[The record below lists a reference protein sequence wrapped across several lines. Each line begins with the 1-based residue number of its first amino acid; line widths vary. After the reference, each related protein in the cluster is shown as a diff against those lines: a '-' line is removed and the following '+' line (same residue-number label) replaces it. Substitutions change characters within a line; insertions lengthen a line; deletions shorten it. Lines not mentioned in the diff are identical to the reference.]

1 MGFIRQQQERLAVR
15 YLRWRYQK
23 MNLPLPATSE
33 LERQAR
39 KIVAEA
45 HQIARSRGR
54 NVLVIMKEL
63 IADLKNRS

>member
-15 YLRWRYQK
+15 YLQWRYQK

-45 HQIARSRGR
+45 HQLPAAEGAMF
-54 NVLVIMKEL
+54 L
-63 IADLKNRS
+63 

>member
-15 YLRWRYQK
+15 YLQWRYQK

-45 HQIARSRGR
+45 HQIARSRGS

-63 IADLKNRS
+63 ISDIKKKS

>member
-15 YLRWRYQK
+15 FLQWRYQK
-23 MNLPLPATSE
+23 MNLPLPAALE

-45 HQIARSRGR
+45 HQIARSRGS
-54 NVLVIMKEL
+54 NVIAIMKEL